1 MTRRRGGGS
10 HRYPRTAR
18 LSRLFHEIV
27 AEELERID
35 DERLELVTVIDVD
48 VDQEVRFATVLVASP
63 SGPEG
68 DAQML
73 AALADHRVRLQAAI
87 GRQARTKRTPEL
99 TFVPDPVTRSAAQID
114 DLLRQLPVADP
125 DAPDADPDAPSPYR
139 DGTDGAILLG
149 GAPAADRLT
158 DGPADAPE
166 PTADE
171 PDDEPD
177 DESGSE
183 VW

>member
-18 LSRLFHEIV
+18 LNRLFHQIV

-48 VDQEVRFATVLVASP
+48 VDQEVRYATVLVASP
-63 SGPEG
+63 AGAQG
-68 DAQML
+68 DAEML
-73 AALADHRVRLQAAI
+73 AALAEHRVRLQAAI

-114 DLLRQLPVADP
+114 DVLRHLPAADADEP
-125 DAPDADPDAPSPYR
+125 AADPDAPSPYR

-149 GAPAADRLT
+149 GAPAPDRLT
-158 DGPADAPE
+158 GRAAD
-166 PTADE
+166 DL
-171 PDDEPD
+171 DDEPD
-177 DESGSE
+177 DDESGPE